1 MTLSLA
7 ILWVYKRR
15 SSWTTIVNML
25 LIVRRNLT
33 LFPIQ
38 LWMGPV
44 DIVNSLRRKMLSKT
58 ETEETNRFV
67 DSSGSNYVFLN
78 VEEKKVIRSSQH
90 EFTKGK
96 SRLTNLVAVYDV
108 MSGWVDEGRAVDVVY
123 LNFSS
128 AFDAVSYILVMK
140 LRKCRIDGRIVGWI
154 ENWLTSR
161 AQRDTISGTV

>member
-108 MSGWVDEGRAVDVVY
+108 MSGW
-123 LNFSS
+123 S
-128 AFDAVSYILVMK
+128 
-140 LRKCRIDGRIVGWI
+140 
-154 ENWLTSR
+154 
-161 AQRDTISGTV
+161 